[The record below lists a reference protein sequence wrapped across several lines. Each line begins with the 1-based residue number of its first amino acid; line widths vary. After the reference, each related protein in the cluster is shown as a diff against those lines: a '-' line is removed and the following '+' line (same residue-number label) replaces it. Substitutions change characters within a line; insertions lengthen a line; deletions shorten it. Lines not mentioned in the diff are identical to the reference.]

1 MNTSYRVCRLGF
13 WLFVPMHLGNFRN
26 AFSVTIIRPCTIIMW
41 TFVPWIEK
49 WDRLFSILLVVRRSA
64 ATVCYACKTAS
75 LLHEL
80 RSDCNACVSASL
92 ALALCELCICLSVW
106 TVLAILLC
114 ARVECIVCVCV
125 CLCFLVKVFCLNFQ
139 LFCLCLLLLC
149 KRAYEKCFNFFL
161 T

>member
-106 TVLAILLC
+106 TVLAFCCVRAWSVL
-114 ARVECIVCVCV
+114 CVCV
-125 CLCFLVKVFCLNFQ
+125 YAFSWKFSAWIFNSFVYVFYCSANARTRNALISF
-139 LFCLCLLLLC
+139 
-149 KRAYEKCFNFFL
+149 
-161 T
+161 

>member
-13 WLFVPMHLGNFRN
+13 SLFVPMHLGNFRN

-80 RSDCNACVSASL
+80 RSDCNACVSVS
-92 ALALCELCICLSVW
+92 LALCELCICLSVW
-106 TVLAILLC
+106 TVLAFCCVRC
-114 ARVECIVCVCV
+114 AVYARDVSCVCV
-125 CLCFLVKVFCLNFQ
+125 SMLSRESFLLEFSTL
-139 LFCLCLLLLC
+139 LFMSFIALQTRVREML
-149 KRAYEKCFNFFL
+149 
-161 T
+161 